1 MASLFKFCIV
11 LAFDGRIVDLVL
23 SVFRL
28 SLCLFCTVSSYL
40 WVLQLL
46 KECRY
51 LNMLLYLL
59 CSSSILFVKHILF
72 FQHQLS
78 SFDTCMPKKWLSQ
91 MLFFFQFVDRLALI
105 FMPKKY
111 QPDHMYLRHVPIKRV
126 HLFTLFQIISL
137 AILWVV
143 KMIKSISI
151 LFPVMVTFSLDILVY
166 NYKVYDWI
174 WMNIH
179 YFWLKKCLLPSLS
192 FKMLEG
198 VLLL

>member
-59 CSSSILFVKHILF
+59 CTCSILFVKHICFSTSTVEFWYLYAE
-72 FQHQLS
+72 
-78 SFDTCMPKKWLSQ
+78 KVIIANVV
-91 MLFFFQFVDRLALI
+91 FFFQFVDRLALI

-151 LFPVMVTFSLDILVY
+151 LFPVMVTCSLDILVY

-179 YFWLKKCLLPSLS
+179 YFCLKKCLLPSLS

>member
-1 MASLFKFCIV
+1 MPVLYGVFLFMGVAALK
-11 LAFDGRIVDLVL
+11 GMQ
-23 SVFRL
+23 VFKHVIISFMHLQHTFRQ
-28 SLCLFCTVSSYL
+28 TYL
-40 WVLQLL
+40 
-46 KECRY
+46 
-51 LNMLLYLL
+51 
-59 CSSSILFVKHILF
+59 

-179 YFWLKKCLLPSLS
+179 YFCLKKCLLPSLS

>member
-1 MASLFKFCIV
+1 
-11 LAFDGRIVDLVL
+11 
-23 SVFRL
+23 
-28 SLCLFCTVSSYL
+28 
-40 WVLQLL
+40 
-46 KECRY
+46 
-51 LNMLLYLL
+51 
-59 CSSSILFVKHILF
+59 
-72 FQHQLS
+72 
-78 SFDTCMPKKWLSQ
+78 

-166 NYKVYDWI
+166 NYKVYGWI
-174 WMNIH
+174 
-179 YFWLKKCLLPSLS
+179 
-192 FKMLEG
+192 
-198 VLLL
+198 